1 MKKLV
6 IEIFEIKGSSEIST
20 ELDVLVLDLHK
31 RYNGDILLKKID
43 VFNKEQIKPHKDI
56 IGIIKK
62 DGIDVLPLIKADG
75 KVVSEE
81 KLQEM
86 LKKY

>member
-20 ELDVLVLDLHK
+20 DLDVLVLDLHK
-31 RYNGDILLKKID
+31 RYNGNISLKKID

-56 IGIIKK
+56 IEIIKK
-62 DGIDVLPLIKADG
+62 GGIDVLPLIKADG

>member
-6 IEIFEIKGSSEIST
+6 IEIFEIKGGNEIST

-31 RYNGDILLKKID
+31 RYNGNILLKKID

-56 IGIIKK
+56 IEIIKK

-81 KLQEM
+81 KLRDI